1 VVLFLVSI
9 CPTGSAWISSFFFLL
24 LPVLI
29 SGCGEVWN
37 DPYPQEEASPNTF
50 YAVFEERP
58 KHLDP
63 ARSYSSNEV
72 EFTGQIYEPPLQY
85 HFLRRPYTLEPLAA
99 TAMPVVHYWD
109 EDGRELSADS
119 PPEAIARTT
128 YDITIKP
135 GIRYQPHAAFAV
147 LPDGRPR
154 YLGLTAHD
162 LEDVDTLGDFL
173 HTGTRELTAADYIYE
188 IKRLASP
195 RLNSPIFDLMSE
207 YIEGLDDLNRRLV
220 QAAKGLPKTA
230 WLDLRPHN
238 LAGAQVTG
246 KHSFRITLKT
256 HYPQF
261 IYWLAMPFFAPIPW
275 EAERFYAQPGMTERN
290 LNLDWFPVGTGP
302 FMLSE
307 NDPNRRMVL
316 TRNPHFHGETYPVE
330 GEAGDAEKGLLADA
344 GKPLPLIDRAVFTLE
359 KEQIPQ
365 WNKFLQGYYDTSG
378 ISSDNFDQAVQ
389 FSPEGEAELTP
400 DIKQRGIRLVTA
412 ITTSSRYMGFNMKDP
427 LVGHPGGEAARK
439 LRQAISI
446 AVDYEEFIAIFLNGR
461 GIAAQGVLPPGI
473 FGYQD
478 EINPIVYASP
488 GKRRS
493 LDEARQL
500 LAQAGYPHGRST
512 KTGEPLVLY
521 FDTAA
526 TGPDVKSRLDWL
538 IKQFR
543 KLDIQL
549 VVRATDYNRFQDKM
563 LQGNAQIFEWGW
575 NADYPDPEN
584 FLFLLYG
591 PNAKAG
597 RNGENAANYSNP
609 EFDRLFV
616 QMKGMANGAQR
627 QHLIDRMTALLREDA
642 PWLFGFHPKSFSL
655 QHAWVSNV
663 KPNLMANNTLKY
675 RRLDPALRAR
685 QRADWNRPV
694 LWPFALAALILV
706 ALIWPT
712 WHQYRRHEEDR
723 A

>member
-1 VVLFLVSI
+1 MRTWLIFLS
-9 CPTGSAWISSFFFLL
+9 
-24 LPVLI
+24 LPVLL

-37 DPYPQEEASPNTF
+37 NPYPREEASPNTL
-50 YAVFEERP
+50 YTVFEERP

-85 HFLRRPYTLEPLAA
+85 HFLKRPYTLEPL
-99 TAMPVVHYWD
+99 TTTEMPVVRYWGK
-109 EDGRELSADS
+109 DGHEVAADS
-119 PPEAIARTT
+119 SPAAIGRIT

-135 GIRYQPHAAFAV
+135 GIRYQPHPAFAV

-154 YLGLTAHD
+154 YLGLTARE
-162 LEDVDTLGDFL
+162 LEGIDTLGDFA
-173 HTGTRELTAADYIYE
+173 HSGTRELTADDYVYE

-195 RLNSPIFDLMSE
+195 RLNSPIYGLMSE
-207 YIEGLDDLNRRLV
+207 YIEGLDGLNQRLV
-220 QAAKGLPKTA
+220 QAAKSLPKDA
-230 WLDLRPHN
+230 WLDLRPHDFP
-238 LAGAQVTG
+238 GAHLTG
-246 KHSFRITLKT
+246 KYSFRITLKT

-261 IYWLAMPFFAPIPW
+261 IYWLAMPFFAPVPW
-275 EAERFYAQPGMTERN
+275 EAERFYTQPGMTERN

-316 TRNPHFHGETYPVE
+316 SRNPNFHGETYPPE
-330 GEAGDAEKGLLADA
+330 SEAGDAEKGLLADA
-344 GKPLPLIDRAVFTLE
+344 GKPLPLIDQAVFTLE
-359 KEQIPQ
+359 KEDIPQ
-365 WNKFLQGYYDTSG
+365 WNKFLQGYYDASG

-389 FSPEGEAELTP
+389 FSPEGEADLTP
-400 DIKQRGIRLVTA
+400 DMKQKGIRLVTA

-427 LVGHPGGEAARK
+427 VVGHPGGEAARK

-446 AVDYEEFIAIFLNGR
+446 AVDYEEFISIFLNGR
-461 GIAAQGVLPPGI
+461 GISAQGPLPPGI
-473 FGYQD
+473 FGYKD
-478 EINPIVYASP
+478 ETNPVVYASAD
-488 GKRRS
+488 KRRS
-493 LDEARQL
+493 LGEARKL
-500 LAQAGYPHGRST
+500 LAEAGYPNGRNA

-521 FDTAA
+521 FDTNAI
-526 TGPDVKSRLDWL
+526 GPDAKSRLDWL
-538 IKQFR
+538 TKQFR

-549 VVRATDYNRFQDKM
+549 VIRATDYNRFQDKM

-597 RNGENAANYSNP
+597 KNGENAANYSNP

-616 QMKGMANGAQR
+616 QMKGMANGQQR
-627 QHLIDRMTALLREDA
+627 QEIIDRMTKLLREDA
-642 PWLFGFHPKSFSL
+642 PWLFGFFPKAFSL

-675 RRLDPALRAR
+675 RRIDPM
-685 QRADWNRPV
+685 QRAQSRVTWNRPV
-694 LWPFALAALILV
+694 LWPFALAALLLV
-706 ALIWPT
+706 TMIWPA
-712 WHQYRRHEEDR
+712 WRQYRKREE
-723 A
+723 AKA

>member
-1 VVLFLVSI
+1 MGTRL
-9 CPTGSAWISSFFFLL
+9 FFLL
-24 LPVLI
+24 LLI
-29 SGCGEVWN
+29 LLSGCGEVWN
-37 DPYPQEEASPNTF
+37 SPYPRESVSPNTL
-50 YAVFEERP
+50 YTVFEERP

-85 HFLRRPYTLEPLAA
+85 HFLKRPYTLEPLAA
-99 TAMPVVHYWD
+99 TAMPVVRYWD
-109 EDGRELSADS
+109 KDGRELSADS
-119 PPEAIARTT
+119 SPEAITRTT

-162 LEDVDTLGDFL
+162 LEDVNTLGDFL
-173 HTGTRELTAADYIYE
+173 HTGTRELTAEDYVYE

-207 YIEGLDDLNRRLV
+207 YIEGLDALNRRLV
-220 QAAKGLPKTA
+220 QAARELPKAA
-230 WLDLRPHN
+230 WLDLRPHDF
-238 LAGAQVTG
+238 AGAQVTG

-302 FMLSE
+302 FMLST

-316 TRNPHFHGETYPVE
+316 TRNPHFHGETYPLE

-359 KEQIPQ
+359 KEEIPQ

-389 FSPEGEAELTP
+389 FSPEGEADLTP
-400 DIKQRGIRLVTA
+400 DMKQMGIRLVTA
-412 ITTSSRYMGFNMKDP
+412 ITTSSHYMGFNMKDP
-427 LVGHPGGEAARK
+427 VVGHPSGEAARK

-446 AVDYEEFIAIFLNGR
+446 AVDYEEFISIFLNGR

-478 EINPIVYASP
+478 EINPVVYASP

-500 LAQAGYPHGRST
+500 LAEAGYPHGRNA

-549 VVRATDYNRFQDKM
+549 VIRATDYNRFQDKM
-563 LQGNAQIFEWGW
+563 LQGNVQIFEWGW

-591 PNAKAG
+591 PNAKVG

-616 QMKGMANGAQR
+616 QMKGMANGPPR
-627 QHLIDRMTALLREDA
+627 QHVIDRMTALLREDA

-655 QHAWVSNV
+655 QHAWVGNV

-675 RRLDPALRAR
+675 RRIDPARRVQHRAG
-685 QRADWNRPV
+685 WNRPV
-694 LWPFALAALILV
+694 LWPFALAALILA
-706 ALIWPT
+706 ALIWPA
-712 WHQYRRHEEDR
+712 WRQYRRHEEDR